1 MMHSTEKYFKLISD
15 ALHERSYGAHPVELY
30 EPISYIMGL
39 GGKRMRPMLVLMA
52 YGLFRDDPEEF
63 VEQALAVEV
72 FHNFTLMHDDIMDRA
87 PLRRG
92 QPSVHAKWNDSTA
105 ILSGDVMLIRAY
117 DLLFKAR
124 PEVLKEALDAFN
136 KCAAEVCEGQQLDM
150 IFEDR
155 TDVTEEEYIEMIR
168 LKTAV
173 LLGFS
178 LELGAIL
185 AGASK
190 QDREELRLFGT
201 LAGVGFQLQ
210 DDFLDVFADQ
220 NKFGKQVG
228 GDIIA
233 NKKTYLM
240 LKSLEAATGENK
252 ANLDN
257 WLSVTDFDP
266 VEKVQAVTQIYKE
279 LGIDKLA
286 KDKMDAYFDEALV
299 HLRKVDAPMPRITT
313 LKNFAI
319 KLIKRDS

>member
-52 YGLFRDDPEEF
+52 YGLFRDDPEEI

-92 QPSVHAKWNDSTA
+92 QPSVHAKWNDS
-105 ILSGDVMLIRAY
+105 
-117 DLLFKAR
+117 
-124 PEVLKEALDAFN
+124 
-136 KCAAEVCEGQQLDM
+136 
-150 IFEDR
+150 
-155 TDVTEEEYIEMIR
+155 
-168 LKTAV
+168 
-173 LLGFS
+173 
-178 LELGAIL
+178 
-185 AGASK
+185 
-190 QDREELRLFGT
+190 
-201 LAGVGFQLQ
+201 
-210 DDFLDVFADQ
+210 
-220 NKFGKQVG
+220 KFGKQVG

>member
-1 MMHSTEKYFKLISD
+1 MHSTENYIKLISD
-15 ALHERSYGAHPVELY
+15 ALQNRSYGDHPVELY
-30 EPISYIMGL
+30 EPISYIMEL
-39 GGKRMRPMLVLMA
+39 GGKRMRPMLVLLA
-52 YGLFRDDPEEF
+52 YGLFRDDPEVI

-92 QPSVHAKWNDSTA
+92 KPSVHARWNDSTA

-117 DLLFKAR
+117 DLLLKAQ

-150 IFEDR
+150 LFEER
-155 TDVTEEEYIEMIR
+155 ETVTEEEYIEMIR

-185 AGASK
+185 AGAPE

-210 DDFLDVFADQ
+210 DDYLDVFADQ

-240 LKSLEAATGENK
+240 IKSLEAASGKVKDSLN
-252 ANLDN
+252 N
-257 WLSVTDFDP
+257 WLSADDFDP
-266 VEKVQAVTQIYKE
+266 AEKVQAVTEIYRE
-279 LGIDKLA
+279 LGIDTQA
-286 KDKMDAYFDEALV
+286 QEKMDAYFEDALV
-299 HLRKVDAPMPRITT
+299 HLRRVNAPLPRIST
-313 LKNFAI
+313 LKNFAV
-319 KLIKRDS
+319 KLIKRDY